1 MFAGIKRWWSRKR
14 LLRFKRISRGVRTL
28 RRLSSC
34 TTFLFLFDAED
45 QQACEQI
52 NSFARELLRHGKQVM
67 ICSYSDA
74 KELSLHLRGMQNA
87 TILRPTDLNWYER
100 PVSERFLT
108 MVNTPYDLL
117 LDFTHEPAMPLLWLC
132 ATSQAS
138 IKVGFAPQPP
148 LEYDLLIAAG
158 ERSSTR
164 ERLELLQQ
172 YLGEG
177 LQE

>member
-14 LLRFKRISRGVRTL
+14 LLRFKKASRGVRTL

-45 QQACEQI
+45 QRACEQI
-52 NSFARELLRHGKQVM
+52 SAFAQELLRHGKRVM

-74 KELSLHLRGMQNA
+74 KELSLHLRGMQHT

-100 PVSERFLT
+100 PISERFLT

-132 ATSQAS
+132 ATSQAC

-172 YLGEG
+172 YLSEG